1 MVTTLSK
8 LPGESCWY
16 YIYRNINI
24 LGVKNCMVL
33 FIAISCIVKVTIN
46 CKKKEIKKVLFI
58 KNSYMEKN

>member
-1 MVTTLSK
+1 
-8 LPGESCWY
+8 
-16 YIYRNINI
+16 
-24 LGVKNCMVL
+24 MVL